1 MVPVFNILYH
11 QPSYSITVGSYLMTI
26 QRFWRKNRFT
36 IILEFTSIFV
46 GVLLAL
52 ALNQWNQERI
62 AINTSK
68 IMMQQLMLEIQK
80 NRTLVAESVESLNV
94 SLPKL
99 TKAYDLFVN
108 QQESEVIPDISSN
121 YQMSLL
127 DDSVWQLSLMRGSTN
142 YLSVNQA
149 QLLFRIYRAQEYITD
164 ANKRLSVFMF
174 EYSGRSKDIQ
184 MLITSL
190 NEIQGV
196 QTQLLPLYDK
206 VLNEFSS

>member
-1 MVPVFNILYH
+1 MVAPCNILYDH
-11 QPSYSITVGSYLMTI
+11 PNKSITVGSYLMTI
-26 QRFWRKNRFT
+26 QKLWRQKRFT

-68 IMMQQLMLEIQK
+68 VMMQQLMLEVQK
-80 NRTLVAESVESLNV
+80 NRTLVSESVESLNI

-99 TKAYDLFVN
+99 VNAYELLVE
-108 QQESEVIPDISSN
+108 QQESEVIPDISSD

-149 QLLFRIYRAQEYITD
+149 QLLFRIYRAQEYITE

-174 EYSGRSKDIQ
+174 EYSGRSKDVKI
-184 MLITSL
+184 LITSL
-190 NEIQGV
+190 KEIQGV
-196 QTQLLPLYDK
+196 QAQLIPLYGK
-206 VLNEFSS
+206 VLNEFLY